1 MNETQVTPEA
11 VVVDIKAN
19 KEKIISLLKSTGR
32 DNIDCLIAWLESH
45 SFFDAPASRSYHNA
59 FPGGLAKHSLD
70 VYNEAIKLNAS
81 SGLPVTS
88 VTICALLHDVCKS
101 DQYYTDA
108 EGNAQRDDRNIDKG
122 HGLRSMFIVTC
133 GCGVPLN
140 YDEAMA
146 IWWHMGV
153 HEKSRK
159 KYPTYYEGSKVIPL
173 CQLIQKA
180 DGVAASQHGA

>member
-1 MNETQVTPEA
+1 MCMNETQVTPEA

-153 HEKSRK
+153 HERSRK
-159 KYPTYYEGSKVIPL
+159 
-173 CQLIQKA
+173 
-180 DGVAASQHGA
+180 